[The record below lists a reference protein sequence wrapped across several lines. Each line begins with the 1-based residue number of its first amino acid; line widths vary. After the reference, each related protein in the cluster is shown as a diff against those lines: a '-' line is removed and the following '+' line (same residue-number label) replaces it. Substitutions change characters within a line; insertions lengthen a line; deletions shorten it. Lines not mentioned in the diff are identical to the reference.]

1 MSKINIDLDYTL
13 SDNITT
19 KGSNKMTIKE
29 VAEKFN
35 MTNDTLRYYEKVG
48 LIGPIKKNSSGIR
61 DYSEEYLRRI
71 EFIKCM
77 RSAGISIEVLKK
89 YVDLYD
95 EGESTKLE
103 RQQLLEEEQKKLEEK
118 IKTMTDALEKLK
130 FKIELYKTDKLDK
143 YL

>member
-1 MSKINIDLDYTL
+1 MIKI
-13 SDNITT
+13 
-19 KGSNKMTIKE
+19 TIQE
-29 VAEKFN
+29 VANNFDLSK
-35 MTNDTLRYYEKVG
+35 DTLRYYEKEG
-48 LIGPIKKNSSGIR
+48 LIGPVKKNKSGIR
-61 DYSEEYLRRI
+61 EYTENDLNRI

-130 FKIELYKTDKLDK
+130 FKIELYKTDKLDE